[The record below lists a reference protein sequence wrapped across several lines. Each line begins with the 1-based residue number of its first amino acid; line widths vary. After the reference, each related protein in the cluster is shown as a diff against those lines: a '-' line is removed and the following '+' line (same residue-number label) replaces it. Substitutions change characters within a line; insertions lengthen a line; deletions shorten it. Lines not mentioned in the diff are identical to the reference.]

1 MEMEPSSLLRSMDVD
16 LGAGLGDDLGGFE
29 GFDDLFAH
37 QGTTS
42 DFFKFCALDEAQ
54 QDTTVAAMPA
64 PLSPGGGTGATLGA
78 FVSGGYDFAQ
88 QESCRLAQQSQTQN
102 WETNTLPLLT
112 TDPATTLAHVSG
124 KPRGRKRLEEDE
136 ALEAE
141 EVACPSIKVL
151 CAHARCCCGC
161 CWVCCFSPHCTL
173 KIFFFLSHA
182 LGASLAVPLK
192 FSATSVHPSPARHHS
207 VYRECL

>member
-1 MEMEPSSLLRSMDVD
+1 MEPSSLLRSMDVD

-37 QGTTS
+37 QSTTS
-42 DFFKFCALDEAQ
+42 DFFKFCALDEAE
-54 QDTTVAAMPA
+54 QDATVAAVPA
-64 PLSPGGGTGATLGA
+64 PLSPGSSGASLGP
-78 FVSGGYDFAQ
+78 FVSMGFGFSQ

-102 WETNTLPLLT
+102 WENTLPLLT
-112 TDPATTLAHVSG
+112 TDPTTTTLAHVRG

-151 CAHARCCCGC
+151 CATAVAARCCLEPLA
-161 CWVCCFSPHCTL
+161 FAFHCTL
-173 KIFFFLSHA
+173 KIHVFFVVCSFIHA
-182 LGASLAVPLK
+182 LGKFWGFPSTSLAPRCVVFLALP
-192 FSATSVHPSPARHHS
+192 TSYV
-207 VYRECL
+207 

>member
-29 GFDDLFAH
+29 GLDDIFAH
-37 QGTTS
+37 QSNNS

-54 QDTTVAAMPA
+54 QDATVAAIPA
-64 PLSPGGGTGATLGA
+64 PLSPGSSGASLGP
-78 FVSGGYDFAQ
+78 FVSVGYGFAQ
-88 QESCRLAQQSQTQN
+88 QESCRIAQEQSQTQN
-102 WETNTLPLLT
+102 WENTLPFL
-112 TDPATTLAHVSG
+112 TDPTTLAQVRG

-151 CAHARCCCGC
+151 CATDPDAARISCLCCCD
-161 CWVCCFSPHCTL
+161 
-173 KIFFFLSHA
+173 
-182 LGASLAVPLK
+182 AVV
-192 FSATSVHPSPARHHS
+192 F
-207 VYRECL
+207 

>member
-37 QGTTS
+37 QSTTS
-42 DFFKFCALDEAQ
+42 DFFKFCALDEAE
-54 QDTTVAAMPA
+54 QDATGTTIPA
-64 PLSPGGGTGATLGA
+64 PLSPGSSGASVGP
-78 FVSGGYDFAQ
+78 FVSVGYGFAQ
-88 QESCRLAQQSQTQN
+88 QESCRLAQQQSQTQN
-102 WETNTLPLLT
+102 WETALPFLS
-112 TDPATTLAHVSG
+112 TDPTTLAHVRG

-151 CAHARCCCGC
+151 CTTAPDAAWIPSLCCCHGALN
-161 CWVCCFSPHCTL
+161 FSL
-173 KIFFFLSHA
+173 FLVSRSCAHQ
-182 LGASLAVPLK
+182 V
-192 FSATSVHPSPARHHS
+192 
-207 VYRECL
+207 